1 MGGPMSALILYR
13 IVRNMKFLMRFTLR
27 WWAPLLAV
35 AIAMVGVCLTYYL
48 WAWLTENGGDS
59 PSAAIRNA
67 GLVIAAPVA
76 LVLAVW
82 RSIVA
87 QEQAGIARLSLQE
100 GRYQKA
106 ADMLGSN
113 LLSVRLGGIYVLC
126 HLARNYPVEFH
137 IQVTRLLSAF
147 VRHPPVQELK
157 EMSGITE
164 GGYNMPSVPREEVQ
178 VILVFF
184 GERSAQGR
192 GIEKEQCYALDLQG
206 SDLRGIWLSPG
217 ACLDGV
223 RVRGAN
229 LSGAT
234 LSGVRG
240 LTERQL
246 FEAEAEPHNPPKL
259 INTNDC
265 ETGKPLIW
273 PAGV

>member
-1 MGGPMSALILYR
+1 MTG
-13 IVRNMKFLMRFTLR
+13 
-27 WWAPLLAV
+27 
-35 AIAMVGVCLTYYL
+35 VGVTFYF
-48 WAWLTENGGDS
+48 WTWLTEYGDDS

-106 ADMLGSN
+106 ADVLGSD
-113 LLSVRLGGIYVLC
+113 LLSVRLSGIYVLC

-137 IQVTRLLSAF
+137 IQVARLLSAF
-147 VRHPPVQELK
+147 VRHPPVQEL
-157 EMSGITE
+157 EELQGDTE
-164 GGYNMPSVPREEVQ
+164 GGNDVPSVPREEVQ
-178 VILVFF
+178 IIMVFF

-192 GIEKEQCYALDLQG
+192 RIEKEQDYVIDMQG
-206 SDLRGIWLSPG
+206 SDLRGVWLAPG

-223 RVRGAN
+223 RVSGAD

-240 LTERQL
+240 LTEKQL
-246 FEAEAEPHNPPKL
+246 FAAKAASDNPLTL
-259 INTNDC
+259 INTNDYK
-265 ETGKPLIW
+265 TGKSLIW
-273 PAGV
+273 PGGV